1 MPDNI
6 LLELT
11 GSVEH
16 IIYHNEKNQYT
27 VLEMLG
33 ADELITVVGTFP
45 YVSEGE
51 ELKVY
56 GKWSSHP
63 SFGVQFKAEA
73 FEMKKDAVLYKET
86 LKKEADAYRTQQIAL
101 ADAYK
106 AEQVKLADFYK
117 SEQIKSANEEAEK
130 IVTVGD
136 AVEQIKNA
144 ING

>member
-1 MPDNI
+1 MPEKI

-45 YVSEGE
+45 YISEGE
-51 ELKVY
+51 ELKIY
-56 GKWSSHP
+56 GNWTSHP

-73 FEMKKDAVLYKET
+73 FE
-86 LKKEADAYRTQQIAL
+86 
-101 ADAYK
+101 
-106 AEQVKLADFYK
+106 
-117 SEQIKSANEEAEK
+117 
-130 IVTVGD
+130 
-136 AVEQIKNA
+136 
-144 ING
+144 